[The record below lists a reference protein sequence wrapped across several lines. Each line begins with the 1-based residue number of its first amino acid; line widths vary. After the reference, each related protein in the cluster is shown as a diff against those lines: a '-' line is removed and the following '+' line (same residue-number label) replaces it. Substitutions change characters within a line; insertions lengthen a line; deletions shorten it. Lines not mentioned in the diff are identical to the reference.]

1 MNNKTI
7 IEFAFRMIR
16 RIMLISEDVIHIGQ
30 DSILLDLQNSSHHT
44 QPLSITVKY
53 TFNNMEIKLV
63 LNSLV

>member
-30 DSILLDLQNSSHHT
+30 DNILLDLHNSSHHP
-44 QPLSITVKY
+44 QPHSVTVK
-53 TFNNMEIKLV
+53 
-63 LNSLV
+63 

>member
-30 DSILLDLQNSSHHT
+30 DNILLDLQNPSHHT
-44 QPLSITVKY
+44 HTHSVTVKY
-53 TFNNMEIKLV
+53 TFIIWKL
-63 LNSLV
+63 NWS